1 MLGREQRG
9 AGRATPWVTTRSAQG
24 GSTFAYVPVGLLRF
38 LLYKS
43 YCSDSCILGI
53 QHLEG
58 FIVSLGELSKL

>member
-9 AGRATPWVTTRSAQG
+9 AGRATPWVTTRPAQP
-24 GSTFAYVPVGLLRF
+24 GSIFAYVSVGLLRF

-43 YCSDSCILGI
+43 YCSDSCTLGI

-58 FIVSLGELSKL
+58 FMISLGELSKL